1 MSTNKPKI
9 LTQENI
15 VQSLYPQ
22 VLTQKIYKAKVIFMG
37 VLRDDPNYNQ
47 VRSFSAN
54 GRRYSVVDGG
64 ISYLPAEAL
73 AALQDAVPV
82 YTVHAN
88 EKQKKDGIDHED
100 PSDKFKK
107 MKNPRYDITI
117 LEEFKI
123 GKDEAGKNILISV
136 TETGKK
142 AELDRAEKAAY
153 AAIKAEI
160 EQTVRE
166 EMEEKIRAEIAAETG
181 SVMDDLEED
190 MEDVKLVE
198 VSDEDFENLL
208 NKDKDGE

>member
-37 VLRDDPNYNQ
+37 VLRDDPHYNQ

-88 EKQKKDGIDHED
+88 KKQMKDGIDHED
-100 PSDKFKK
+100 PTDKFLK
-107 MKNPRYDITI
+107 MRNPRYDITI
-117 LEEFKI
+117 LEEFKV
-123 GKDEAGKNILISV
+123 GKDDAGNNILVSV

-181 SVMDDLEED
+181 AVMDELEED
-190 MEDVKLVE
+190 MEDVKLEE
-198 VSDEDFENLL
+198 VSDEDFEDLL
-208 NKDKDGE
+208 NKDKDEE

>member
-22 VLTQKIYKAKVIFMG
+22 VLTQKIYKAKVVFMG
-37 VLRDDPNYNQ
+37 VLRDDPHYNQ

-88 EKQKKDGIDHED
+88 KKQMKDGIDHED
-100 PSDKFKK
+100 PTDKFMK
-107 MKNPRYDITI
+107 MKNPRYDITV

-123 GKDEAGKNILISV
+123 GKDETGKNILVSV

-166 EMEEKIRAEIAAETG
+166 EMEEKIRAEVAAETG
-181 SVMDDLEED
+181 SVMDELEED
-190 MEDVKLVE
+190 MEDVKLEE
-198 VSDEDFENLL
+198 VSDEDFEDLI
-208 NKDKDGE
+208 NKDKDEE